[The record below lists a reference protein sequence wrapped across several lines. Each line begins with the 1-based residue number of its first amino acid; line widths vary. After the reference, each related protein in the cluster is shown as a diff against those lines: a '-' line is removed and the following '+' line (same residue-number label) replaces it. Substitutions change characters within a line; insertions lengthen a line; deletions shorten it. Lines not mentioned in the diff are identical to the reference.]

1 MKESTQTI
9 EKRKQHLRDNSAVNR
24 KHAEMMK
31 SQSAD
36 RKQRSRLQARAEI
49 MDNKNIDYK
58 RYMSW
63 LS

>member
-36 RKQRSRLQARAEI
+36 HKQRSRLQARAEI